1 VVLCKKYSKLV
12 LCVCTF
18 KAAQK
23 DLKIHKR
30 IRMAKQA
37 QNKTSKTSGKS
48 TFDKASAARK
58 RAEELRA
65 QKERDKKVKI
75 IFGSVAGGIVLAIA
89 IVAIVIILNQENSV
103 RSPESSYSAAQDKL
117 KALPADKKPSIATS
131 EGGIL
136 VGKDYKVLK
145 ETPKMP
151 IVDVFSD
158 PICPA
163 CGSWD
168 RGTGVSLSKRAAE
181 GGDIA
186 MSFHLLDVF
195 NASSG
200 DAANEADRNYSSR
213 AASSAYYIAQ
223 NAPDKFYDYYTALFS
238 EKFQPGEASDYTA
251 SPRSDEDL
259 VNLAK
264 SVGVPDDVAEKCVNG
279 QYRDYVQAFTDMRL
293 TSSDE
298 NYQIA
303 ATPTIYVNDK
313 KVMGSDGKSSNVIDD
328 ILKYINEALEK

>member
-1 VVLCKKYSKLV
+1 MLYV
-12 LCVCTF
+12 CVF
-18 KAAQK
+18 KVAQK
-23 DLKIHKR
+23 DLKVTEAR
-30 IRMAKQA
+30 ITMAKQT
-37 QNKTSKTSGKS
+37 QNRMSKPSGR
-48 TFDKASAARK
+48 FNPEKAFAARK

-65 QKERDKKVKI
+65 QKERDRKVKI
-75 IFGSVAGGIVLAIA
+75 IFASAAGAIVLAIA
-89 IVAIVIILNQENSV
+89 IIAIVIILNQENSV

-131 EGGIL
+131 EGGII
-136 VGKDYKVLK
+136 VGKDYKILK
-145 ETPKMP
+145 EAPKMP
-151 IVDVFSD
+151 IIDVFSD

-168 RGTGVSLSKRAAE
+168 RGTGIALSKRAAE
-181 GGDIA
+181 GGDIV

-251 SPRSDEDL
+251 SPRSDADL

-279 QYRDYVQAFTDMRL
+279 QYRDYVQTLTDMRL

-313 KVMGSDGKSSNVIDD
+313 KVMGTDGKPSTVIDN
-328 ILKYINEALEK
+328 IITYINEALEK